1 MELSNKMGKET
12 KFNWLIM
19 EFDPNKD
26 FGIVPFLLCAEF
38 THDVGDYVCFYD
50 RGGNIIEISVE
61 REDNSVMK
69 FIKGWSELQNIYS
82 LKEGA
87 WFRLFYM
94 GENEFAL
101 IIEDRTLTEM
111 KYPCLAKTF
120 KLAGLNVFYYGG
132 SKSLKT
138 HVDEEDDIYFYSF
151 EKIISDNDISDEKLL
166 LPEKVSFCLWRFNH
180 NRIFLEIDEGFVFEC
195 ELIFASGRPNE
206 DLLSNPRLGKRN
218 FSFIGKENIEIEGI
232 LSVNQGSNSSHGNSS
247 TVKNTSSIHVDKLT
261 LSKSSL
267 STGKHVIQSSEVINY
282 VKRNG
287 RNMFH
292 DSDNAPTVDIVQDVN
307 NTDPLKD
314 YEVVNTFDDSV
325 LEEDVD
331 GFPEFDQEMNE
342 GGKSSAEHE
351 LQYSQGIVIEDS
363 L

>member
-1 MELSNKMGKET
+1 MERPNKMGKET
-12 KFNWLIM
+12 KFNWMIM
-19 EFDPNKD
+19 EFYPNKD
-26 FGIVPFLLCAEF
+26 FGIVPSLFCAEF
-38 THDVGDYVCFYD
+38 SHDVGDYVRFYD
-50 RGGNIIEISVE
+50 RGGNIFQISVE
-61 REDNSVMK
+61 RQDNSLMK
-69 FIKGWSELQNIYS
+69 FTKGWSELQNIYG

-120 KLAGLNVFYYGG
+120 QLAGLNVFDYGG
-132 SKSLKT
+132 TKSLKA

-151 EKIISDNDISDEKLL
+151 EKIISDNDISDEKL
-166 LPEKVSFCLWRFNH
+166 
-180 NRIFLEIDEGFVFEC
+180 IDEGFVFEYD
-195 ELIFASGRPNE
+195 LIFAGGRPNE

-218 FSFIGKENIEIEGI
+218 FSLIGKENIEIEGI
-232 LSVNQGSNSSHGNSS
+232 LSLNQGSNSSHGNSS
-247 TVKNTSSIHVDKLT
+247 TVKNSSSIHVDKVT
-261 LSKSSL
+261 LSKSPL
-267 STGKHVIQSSEVINY
+267 STGKHVIQSSEVINS
-282 VKRNG
+282 VKCNG

-292 DSDNAPTVDIVQDVN
+292 DSVNSPAVDIVQDVN

-314 YEVVNTFDDSV
+314 YEVVNTFDDIV

-331 GFPEFDQEMNE
+331 GFPGFEQEMNE
-342 GGKSSAEHE
+342 GGDVRQERTAEHE
-351 LQYSQGIVIEDS
+351 LQYSEGIVIEDS